1 LFIKRKKGEEKFE
14 KIIKE
19 KIAIRRHADYRMVY
33 IVPASPIKSVIH
45 FNKDMDTFI
54 KSIEPNTLRFG
65 NYQPIR
71 DGGYYEYKSEFSVE
85 ITKEGLICYRENW
98 RQRDSTSEVKGDIMI
113 DTSMIM
119 LFQILRY
126 AKKIY
131 EKIGFYG
138 NVIIGAEIYGT
149 ENKVLFTTPNRMLS
163 EEYSTTAKSVLVNQR
178 FSYSEFENIYHAT
191 YTIIEILLRSF
202 KLVLDEKVLSEWIS
216 TLMTTV
222 KE

>member
-1 LFIKRKKGEEKFE
+1 
-14 KIIKE
+14 
-19 KIAIRRHADYRMVY
+19 MVY